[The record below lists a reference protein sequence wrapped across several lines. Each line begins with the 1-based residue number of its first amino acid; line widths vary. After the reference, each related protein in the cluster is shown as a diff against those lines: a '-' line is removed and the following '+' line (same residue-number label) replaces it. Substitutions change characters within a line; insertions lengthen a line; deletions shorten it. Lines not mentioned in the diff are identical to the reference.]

1 MTIPTTAPAQPGSSR
16 REFLRRAGRYLS
28 LAGLLALAGALVP
41 RRRRQPRAAVCAGCP
56 QEQQCR
62 PNSLPLPATATGY
75 VWQLDPN
82 KCVQCGRCATACVLG
97 TSAVKCVHCFALC
110 GYCKLC
116 FGYFQ
121 PGASALT
128 ADAENQLCPTGAL
141 RRRLVE
147 DPYYEYTVD
156 ESLCIGCSL
165 CVKGCTLF
173 GNGSL
178 CLQVHHDRCVNCNEC
193 AIAQQCPSSAFARVP
208 ANRPYLLKGQ
218 A

>member
-1 MTIPTTAPAQPGSSR
+1 MTTKPVTPPRPGSNR
-16 REFLRRAGRYLS
+16 REFFRGVLRYLS
-28 LAGLLALAGALVP
+28 FAGLLALVGSVLP
-41 RRRRQPRAAVCAGCP
+41 RGRRTKSVAGCADCS
-56 QEQQCR
+56 QAKACR
-62 PNSLPLPATATGY
+62 TNSLPQPATTTGY

-82 KCVQCGRCATACVLG
+82 KCVQCGRCATTCVLSP
-97 TSAVKCVHCFALC
+97 SAVKCIHCFALC

-128 ADAENQLCPTGAL
+128 SDAENQICPTGAI

-147 DPYYEYTVD
+147 EPYYEYTID

-165 CVKGCTLF
+165 CVKGCTTF

-178 CLQVHHDRCVNCNEC
+178 CLQVSHDRCANCNEC
-193 AIAQQCPSSAFARVP
+193 SIARQCPAQAFSRVP
-208 ANRPYLLKGQ
+208 ANRPYMLKGQ